1 MFKKWFTEFKDFAI
15 KGDMISL
22 AIGIV
27 IGTAFKG
34 VIDSLVND
42 IIMPPISALTSKV
55 NFSNLYISLNGS
67 YESLDAARQ
76 ANAVVLTY
84 GNFINQLIIFFITA
98 FAIFVFVYKLQT
110 AMKGKTKDGEVKVTT
125 KRCKF
130 CDSEISIKATK
141 CPNCTSNLK

>member
-1 MFKKWFTEFKDFAI
+1 MFKKWFTEFKDFAA

-55 NFSNLYISLNGS
+55 NFSNLYISLSGK
-67 YESLDAARQ
+67 YDSLAA
-76 ANAVVLTY
+76 AKEAGAVVISY
-84 GNFINQLIIFFITA
+84 GNFINQLVIFLITA
-98 FAIFVFVYKLQT
+98 FAIFLFVYKLQS

-125 KRCKF
+125 KNCKY
-130 CDSEISIKATK
+130 CDSTISIKATV
-141 CPNCTSNLK
+141 CPNCTSKLK